1 MVNLDYR
8 KVPDGE
14 KTDPKK
20 EAGFFSL
27 LTFWWMNGVFQ
38 TGAQR
43 PLEESDFLPLQKE
56 DETQRLTEK
65 IQKLWNLE
73 KNKCAESGNQ
83 PRLWKCVLMAVSLRQ
98 LALILF
104 TSLMD
109 STCRVLQPLLLGF
122 LVSELISV
130 HSDRSFMFICAAAM
144 FVNAVIKSLSMY
156 QCVYLSV
163 AIGMRLM
170 AAVKGVVYLKVSVF
184 CILFVLPLLPSNKLQ
199 SHIHSTNTNTNTNIP
214 EQQNRLSAVDDH
226 AQPCTVNL
234 CAKRARADVRC
245 RCYSCRCRC
254 SSGAKPITNFASIYP

>member
-1 MVNLDYR
+1 MVNPNYR
-8 KVPDGE
+8 KIPDRE
-14 KTDPKK
+14 RTDPKK

-122 LVSELISV
+122 LVSELMSV
-130 HSDRSFMFICAAAM
+130 DNDRSFMFICAAIM
-144 FVNAVIKSLSMY
+144 FVNAVFRSLSMHQRLY
-156 QCVYLSV
+156 HSI

-170 AAVKGVVYLKVSVF
+170 AALKGVVYLKVSVF
-184 CILFVLPLLPSNKLQ
+184 GILLIIPLLSSNKLQ
-199 SHIHSTNTNTNTNIP
+199 SNIHST
-214 EQQNRLSAVDDH
+214 H
-226 AQPCTVNL
+226 
-234 CAKRARADVRC
+234 
-245 RCYSCRCRC
+245 
-254 SSGAKPITNFASIYP
+254 